1 MRRIFLH
8 FHFLLKSFFSHFK
21 YWIYSGVPF
30 NILPLISQKATQ
42 EIKTRRLIFIK
53 LNFLSF
59 ENLWN
64 FNFHTQN
71 WNLRAMS
78 GSFSTVF
85 PPLKNKD
92 NSKHRLANK
101 FYQPFLLTWIK
112 VMEKPPAHFLTHL
125 SLKAFHFLNV
135 ENWGNIFSFSRALE
149 IKKLKKWSTTKITGK
164 IQRIFMVEMINWGLS
179 VNDVLFIITQI
190 LCTVTFE

>member
-1 MRRIFLH
+1 MNLFCVWK
-8 FHFLLKSFFSHFK
+8 LKFQRFSTEQK
-21 YWIYSGVPF
+21 NTKENS
-30 NILPLISQKATQ
+30 ILWKLISLSLSL
-42 EIKTRRLIFIK
+42 ELLFGK
-53 LNFLSF
+53 LK
-59 ENLWN
+59 EGYWN

-179 VNDVLFIITQI
+179 VNDVLFNIIQFCV
-190 LCTVTFE
+190 L

>member
-1 MRRIFLH
+1 MNLFWSSFQYPSFNFPKSNSRDKDKEIN
-8 FHFLLKSFFSHFK
+8 FHKIEFSFVFFCS
-21 YWIYSGVPF
+21 V
-30 NILPLISQKATQ
+30 
-42 EIKTRRLIFIK
+42 
-53 LNFLSF
+53 

-179 VNDVLFIITQI
+179 VNDVLFNIIQFCV
-190 LCTVTFE
+190 L